1 MLLLAVVAPSA
12 YATDVSADPRV
23 NAAIDVAA
31 RVAQDHV
38 TIALA
43 FGALPDG
50 QTPVATPDALRRTR
64 LPLDALAEPGHPAG
78 VPVEVRAQLAAAS
91 IDVALLDLPDA
102 PPEPA
107 RVTRTLTRVSATS
120 DADPDPGASPPGP
133 TDAEGTPPVSRTLVL
148 AAAEPPPTE
157 RTVRVVE
164 PAPTPAPANGGE
176 TWAVPVREPR
186 VTSRFGPRIDP
197 ITGAEGRMHR
207 GTDYGAPTGTPVYAT
222 ASGTVLLGGW
232 CDRGTGNCV
241 VIEHEGGWR
250 SQYFHLS
257 AVHTSSGATVSQGDH
272 IGDIGSTGRSTGPH
286 LHFQVGQ
293 GSEAVDPEQLFGRP
307 VGVRP

>member
-1 MLLLAVVAPSA
+1 MSGGA
-12 YATDVSADPRV
+12 
-23 NAAIDVAA
+23 VAA
-31 RVAQDHV
+31 LMVLVAMSITTTPAHGTETAITVARDHV

-43 FGALPDG
+43 FGAMPDG
-50 QTPVATPDALRRTR
+50 AAPIATPDALRRAR

-78 VPVEVRAQLAAAS
+78 VPVELRAQLAAAS
-91 IDVALLDLPDA
+91 IDVALLDLPED

-107 RVTRTLTRVSATS
+107 RVTRTLTRVSAT
-120 DADPDPGASPPGP
+120 DAGTDGQGHGHGHGQGEPAGP
-133 TDAEGTPPVSRTLVL
+133 SRTLVL
-148 AAAEPPPTE
+148 AAAEPAPAE
-157 RTVRVVE
+157 RTLRVVE
-164 PAPTPAPANGGE
+164 PPPSDEPGDDASE
-176 TWAVPVREPR
+176 VWEIPVREPR

-197 ITGAEGRMHR
+197 ITGAAGRMHR

-241 VIEHEGGWR
+241 VIEHDDGWR

-257 AVHTSSGATVSQGDH
+257 AVHTSSGARVRQGEH

-286 LHFQVGQ
+286 LHFQLGQ
-293 GSEAVDPEQLFGRP
+293 GSEAVDPESLFGLP
-307 VGVRP
+307 VGSRP